1 MIVLDE
7 LEIPGIRHAFFTR
20 RGGVSGGL
28 YSSLNCGLGSDDK
41 PQDVI
46 SNRTRAMAALD
57 LHLPA
62 LITCHQIHSAEAVT
76 VHEVWAPGDG
86 PKADAMVTPVPGI
99 ALGVLTADCAPVLLV
114 DPDAKVI
121 GAAHAGWK
129 GAKGGVLEAT
139 VRAMIE
145 LGARPDNILAAIGPC
160 IGVESYEVGPEFPT
174 PFLEEDR
181 SNALFFSAGR
191 TEGKFMFDLGG
202 YVARRLSR
210 LALGEVL
217 RLDRDTC
224 ADPVNFFSYRRACL
238 TGEKDYGRALAA
250 IALV

>member
-1 MIVLDE
+1 M
-7 LEIPGIRHAFFTR
+7 
-20 RGGVSGGL
+20 
-28 YSSLNCGLGSDDK
+28 
-41 PQDVI
+41 
-46 SNRTRAMAALD
+46 
-57 LHLPA
+57 
-62 LITCHQIHSAEAVT
+62 
-76 VHEVWAPGDG
+76 
-86 PKADAMVTPVPGI
+86 
-99 ALGVLTADCAPVLLV
+99 
-114 DPDAKVI
+114 
-121 GAAHAGWK
+121 
-129 GAKGGVLEAT
+129 
-139 VRAMIE
+139 
-145 LGARPDNILAAIGPC
+145 
-160 IGVESYEVGPEFPT
+160 ESYEVGPEFPT